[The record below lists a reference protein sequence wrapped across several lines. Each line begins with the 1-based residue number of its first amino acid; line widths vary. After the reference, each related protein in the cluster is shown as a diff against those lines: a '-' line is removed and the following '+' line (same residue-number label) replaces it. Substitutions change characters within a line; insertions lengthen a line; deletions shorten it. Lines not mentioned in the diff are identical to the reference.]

1 MDKRKLNAIKEDST
15 MNKKQITLVG
25 AGGKMGTRITAN
37 LIKEEDFIIYLC
49 ENSVDKKE
57 ELKHKG
63 MNVKEANEVVPISDF
78 IILATP
84 DTVLGKV
91 SSQIVPMM
99 KTDAVLITLDPA
111 AAYAN
116 LLADRDD
123 ITSVVAHP
131 CHPSVFGKRLTDEE
145 HADLFG
151 GVAAKQDVVAAKY
164 SGKEELYEESK
175 QVIRAMYAPVETIH
189 TITVKQMAILEPTL
203 AEVVTCMIGTV
214 LKESLDETIK
224 KGVPEEAAKAMLYG
238 HIQIALAVALKGS
251 NPFSD
256 ACMVAIDYGKQ
267 AIIKEDW
274 KRVFEDGALDYVLK
288 EMLHLD
294 HAIQR

>member
-1 MDKRKLNAIKEDST
+1 MK
-15 MNKKQITLVG
+15 KKQITLIG

-37 LIKEEDFIIYLC
+37 LIKNGGFITHFC
-49 ENSVDKKE
+49 ESSANKKE
-57 ELKHKG
+57 ELATKG
-63 MNVKEANEVVPISDF
+63 IQVREVSEVVPDSDF

-84 DTVLGKV
+84 DTVLGPV
-91 SSQIVPMM
+91 SAQVVPMM
-99 KTDAVLITLDPA
+99 KPDAVLITLDPA

-116 LLADRDD
+116 LLADRDE

-131 CHPSVFGKRLTDEE
+131 CHPSVFGKHLTEEE
-145 HADLFG
+145 HADFFG
-151 GVAAKQDVVAAKY
+151 GIAAKQDVVAAKY
-164 SGKEELYEESK
+164 SGKDSLYEQSK
-175 QVIRAMYAPVETIH
+175 EVIRSMYAPVETVH

-203 AEVVTCMIGTV
+203 AEVITCMIGTV
-214 LKESLDETIK
+214 LNESLEETVK

-238 HIQIALAVALKGS
+238 HIQIALAVALKGT

-256 ACMVAIDYGKQ
+256 ACMVAIEYGKE

-274 KRVFEDGALDYVLK
+274 KRVFDDEALDHVLK